1 MAIVDARL
9 VQDPLDEELE
19 QAVVGRDV
27 LSRTDAAA
35 VVRLAKQT
43 VDKQK
48 NVIEAKAFGKE
59 SDMLTD

>member
-43 VDKQK
+43 VDKRK